1 MVDGAG
7 TVNRAETGQLQHV
20 VILIVAESESTAKA
34 IESHLR
40 NAGHAIRA
48 AWVAD
53 LEDLEDAL
61 ERSSSDLLIC
71 AATGKSPS
79 LRSVIKL
86 TQRLSPD
93 LPVLLLGPR
102 GKLEGVTSAIADGA
116 RDLVSQDDPEQLRHL
131 EQACLREIRYSQ
143 QLRELRRTRARLND
157 FESRH
162 QQLLAGTTDAVAHIQ
177 EGILSHANPA
187 FAALLGRKDPA
198 SLIGT
203 PIMDLVNSDQQ
214 GKVKEQLRRLG
225 KGKADGKPLE
235 CQLLREDGSGVDI
248 TAQLT
253 PGTVDGENFVEIL
266 IRAEAHAAPAP
277 EAPVAAAAKARPV
290 PAAPAP
296 SPAPVPV
303 ARAAPASAPAAAAPA
318 LGGRPAF
325 IQAVPGAIA
334 ASAKSPRAVL
344 FMTVDDFPALEA
356 RLGVGDTEDIM
367 DRLAAWTRER
377 LTAQDQLFR
386 FSAGELAAIIA
397 RPAIVDVEKL
407 SELLCTK
414 AAEQIFTTAHHEA
427 TLSVTVAA
435 YPLAGNEQAA
445 PVINEIALEA
455 RNLSAKGGRQS
466 VVLGPTAKSSLVER
480 EEAVKAAV
488 VKKAIEEN
496 RLKLAYQSIASLEG
510 DPRQHFDLL
519 VRLVDETGKEL
530 RAAEFIQVAEKFG
543 LLKALDRWVTAKA
556 ISIQAKRSASEE
568 ASSLFVKLSEDTLKD
583 AEAFI
588 AWLQGLVSK
597 RPLRPDEIVFAFH
610 EDTLQNHIRKAK
622 LLTQAISKA
631 GGSLAIEYFGV
642 GSNSVQLLEHVTVN
656 YLKFHPSFT
665 HEFNNKEKLRRMSDL
680 IEAAKQRKI
689 KTIVSH
695 VEDANVMARLW
706 QMGVNYIQGYHVQEP
721 EAVRLSAEVAR
732 A

>member
-1 MVDGAG
+1 M
-7 TVNRAETGQLQHV
+7 
-20 VILIVAESESTAKA
+20 ILIVAESESTAKG

-61 ERSSSDLLIC
+61 ERSSCDLLIC
-71 AATGKSPS
+71 SATGQSPS
-79 LRSVIKL
+79 LRNVLKL
-86 TQRLSPD
+86 RQRFNPD
-93 LPVLLLGPR
+93 LPVLLLASR
-102 GKLEGVTSAIADGA
+102 GKLEAVSSAIEEGA
-116 RDLVSQDDPEQLRHL
+116 QDLISQDDPEQLRHL
-131 EQACLREIRYSQ
+131 EQVCLREIRVSQ
-143 QLRELRRTRARLND
+143 QLRELRRTRARLAD

-162 QQLLAGTTDAVAHIQ
+162 QQLLAGTNDAVAHIQ

-187 FAALLGRKDPA
+187 FAALLGRTDPA

-203 PIMDLVNSDQQ
+203 PIMDLVDPDHQ
-214 GKVKEQLRRLG
+214 GMVKEQLRRLA
-225 KGKADGKPLE
+225 KGKHDGKPLE
-235 CQLLREDGSGVDI
+235 CLLRKEGGGTVAIS
-248 TAQLT
+248 AQLT
-253 PGTVDGENFVEIL
+253 PGTVDGENFVEML
-266 IRAEAHAAPAP
+266 IRAELRAAEPAPAAATPAPARSVTPAPPAPRPTAAAPA
-277 EAPVAAAAKARPV
+277 A
-290 PAAPAP
+290 
-296 SPAPVPV
+296 
-303 ARAAPASAPAAAAPA
+303 APAAAAPT
-318 LGGRPAF
+318 LGARPAF
-325 IQAVPGAIA
+325 IKAVPEAIA
-334 ASAKSPRAVL
+334 LSAKSPRSVL
-344 FMTVDDFPALEA
+344 FLTVDDFTGLET
-356 RLGVGDTEDIM
+356 RLGVGDTEEIM
-367 DRLAAWTRER
+367 ERLAAWTRGR
-377 LTAQDQLFR
+377 LTAQDQLYR
-386 FSAGELAAIIA
+386 FSTGELAAIIA

-407 SELLCTK
+407 CELICSK

-445 PVINEIALEA
+445 AVINEIALEA

-466 VVLGPTAKSSLVER
+466 VVLGPTAKSSALER

-488 VKKAIEEN
+488 IKKAIEDN

-530 RAAEFIQVAEKFG
+530 RAAEFIQVAEKYG
-543 LLKALDRWVTAKA
+543 LMKALDRWVTAKA
-556 ISIQAKRSASEE
+556 MSTQAKRASSEE

-588 AWLQGLVSK
+588 AWLQAAVSK
-597 RPLRPDEIVFAFH
+597 RPLRPDELVFAFH

-631 GGSLAIEYFGV
+631 GGLLAIEYFGL

-665 HEFNNKEKLRRMSDL
+665 HEFNNKEKLRRMTDL
-680 IEAAKQRKI
+680 IETAKQRKI

-721 EAVRLSAEVAR
+721 EVVRLSAEVAR